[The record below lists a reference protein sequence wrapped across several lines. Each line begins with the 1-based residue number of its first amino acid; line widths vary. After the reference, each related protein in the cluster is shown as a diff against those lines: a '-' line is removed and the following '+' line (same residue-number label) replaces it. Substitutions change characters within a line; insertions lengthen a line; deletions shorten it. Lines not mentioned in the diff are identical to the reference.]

1 MTHSNLQSAAKAM
14 FNVKHTNLM
23 VYTRKEGSLQLLY
36 RLLPKKPRK
45 NYIKC
50 KV

>member
-1 MTHSNLQSAAKAM
+1 M

-36 RLLPKKPRK
+36 RLLPKNLEKTTLNVK
-45 NYIKC
+45 YEKGNDKIKSRNQ
-50 KV
+50 